1 MVLIDFEIQNFVRNI
16 HREIRFDRPGETAG
30 DFESSRAVV
39 RVVRCWAPSFG
50 TLGRREAR
58 EEAAAPV
65 TEPNCQ
71 IDSRHHLRL
80 MRAIRQGSIHVGL
93 MWGPHAHISDS
104 HKVYYGIFYPIVI
117 PET

>member
-1 MVLIDFEIQNFVRNI
+1 MVLIDFEIQNFVRSI
-16 HREIRFDRPGETAG
+16 HREIRFDRPGEIAG

-39 RVVRCWAPSFG
+39 RVVRCWALSFG

-71 IDSRHHLRL
+71 IDR
-80 MRAIRQGSIHVGL
+80 
-93 MWGPHAHISDS
+93 
-104 HKVYYGIFYPIVI
+104 
-117 PET
+117 